1 MFLVPEIA
9 PVASRTTILS
19 SSYLELKFEAYV
31 DVPGLETRVFQL
43 MSVPLSFAASHQLV
57 EAVTFTAAS
66 SYTVALSRAS
76 AAVVPNCPRSTE
88 S

>member
-19 SSYLELKFEAYV
+19 SSYLEPKLEAYV

-43 MSVPLSFAASHQLV
+43 MSVPVTLTASHHLE

-66 SYTVALSRAS
+66 SYTVPLSR
-76 AAVVPNCPRSTE
+76 
-88 S
+88 

>member
-19 SSYLELKFEAYV
+19 SSYLEPKLEAYV

-43 MSVPLSFAASHQLV
+43 MSVPETLTVSHHLV
-57 EAVTFTAAS
+57 ETVTFTAAS
-66 SYTVALSRAS
+66 SYTVAVSR
-76 AAVVPNCPRSTE
+76 
-88 S
+88 